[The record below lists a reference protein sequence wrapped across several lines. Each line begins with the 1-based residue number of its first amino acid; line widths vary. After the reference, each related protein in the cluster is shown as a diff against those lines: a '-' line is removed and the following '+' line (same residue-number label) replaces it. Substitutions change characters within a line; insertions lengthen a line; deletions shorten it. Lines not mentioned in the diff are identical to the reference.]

1 MEPDRPRRVISR
13 SRKIVQVEEDLRR
26 ALIMS
31 VIGREA
37 AGSAAEVSD
46 ALALRFALNADALDL
61 KHAAPNTFIALLP
74 SEALAGC
81 VYNERRP
88 FVVPPLRLHIQRWS
102 RQAMATGRSDLPF
115 LVTVKLCGVL
125 AHLWGLRRWNC
136 YSMNFPWFIGCTQT
150 RKGAS
155 IWANS
160 SGCMVRKAGASSFFH
175 GPPRCRASS

>member
-46 ALALRFALNADALDL
+46 ALDL
-61 KHAAPNTFIALLP
+61 KRAAPNTFIALLP

-136 YSMNFPWFIGCTQT
+136 YSMDFPWFIGCTQT
-150 RKGAS
+150 QKGAL

-160 SGCMVRKAGASSFFH
+160 SWMHGAQGRSFFLL
-175 GPPRCRASS
+175 PWTSTLSS